1 MKRGDLVTVALSG
14 DYGKPRP
21 ALIIQS
27 DLFSTLPS
35 MTVLPI
41 TSALTQASLLRIF
54 LAPSSEN
61 GLQKPSQIMIDKIVT
76 VPVKRLGKPM
86 GRVNEDI
93 LVAVN
98 RALALFLAFA

>member
-1 MKRGDLVTVALSG
+1 MRRGDLVTVALSR

-27 DLFSTLPS
+27 DLFSTLS
-35 MTVLPI
+35 SKTVLPV
-41 TSALTQASLLRIF
+41 TSDLSQASLLRIF
-54 LAPSSEN
+54 LAPSLEN
-61 GLQKPSQIMIDKIVT
+61 GLQKPSQIMIDEIVT
-76 VPVKRLGKPM
+76 VPVKRLGKPF
-86 GRVNEDI
+86 GRVDEDI

>member
-1 MKRGDLVTVALSG
+1 
-14 DYGKPRP
+14 
-21 ALIIQS
+21 
-27 DLFSTLPS
+27 

-41 TSALTQASLLRIF
+41 TSDLTQASLLRIF

-76 VPVKRLGKPM
+76 VPVKRLGKPI
-86 GRVNEDI
+86 GCVSEDI

-98 RALALFLAFA
+98 RVLALFLAFA